1 MAIIPRFSKYVFPN
15 RSLCDV
21 PVIGQAFEINPVLAT
36 AIIISKMTI
45 AIMGTTV
52 PGTTTEDGKMP

>member
-1 MAIIPRFSKYVFPN
+1 MAIIPRFSKYVFLD

-21 PVIGQAFEINPVLAT
+21 PVIGQAFEIDPILAT
-36 AIIISKMTI
+36 AIMISKMI

-52 PGTTTEDGKMP
+52 PGTTTEDGNMS